1 MTCPLSAR
9 LLFRNMPNP
18 EDQDAEKKTSERKRL
33 RVNTLT
39 SIEDNENDAIVEITA
54 SEFQRFISR
63 VAKIEEESKHREAR
77 ITQLER
83 ELTLAKEEIK
93 ELKSTSQQLESS
105 LEFTQK
111 DQEEAFE
118 RVDECER
125 EQAAHAII

>member
-1 MTCPLSAR
+1 M
-9 LLFRNMPNP
+9 
-18 EDQDAEKKTSERKRL
+18 
-33 RVNTLT
+33 RVNSST
-39 SIEDNENDAIVEITA
+39 STEDNENDAIVELTA
-54 SEFQRFISR
+54 SKFQRIFSR
-63 VAKIEEESKHREAR
+63 VAKIEEESKYREAR

-118 RVDECER
+118 RINECEQ
-125 EQAAHAII
+125 EQATHDNNIIKKEI

>member
-1 MTCPLSAR
+1 M
-9 LLFRNMPNP
+9 
-18 EDQDAEKKTSERKRL
+18 
-33 RVNTLT
+33 RVNSST
-39 SIEDNENDAIVEITA
+39 STEDNENDAIVELMA
-54 SEFQRFISR
+54 SELQRMFSR
-63 VAKIEEESKHREAR
+63 VAKIEEESKYREAR

-118 RVDECER
+118 RINECEQ
-125 EQAAHAII
+125 EQATHDNNIIKKEI

>member
-1 MTCPLSAR
+1 M
-9 LLFRNMPNP
+9 
-18 EDQDAEKKTSERKRL
+18 
-33 RVNTLT
+33 
-39 SIEDNENDAIVEITA
+39 A
-54 SEFQRFISR
+54 SELQRMFSR
-63 VAKIEEESKHREAR
+63 VAKIEEESKYREAR

-118 RVDECER
+118 RINECEQ
-125 EQAAHAII
+125 EQATHDNNIIKKEI

>member
-1 MTCPLSAR
+1 
-9 LLFRNMPNP
+9 
-18 EDQDAEKKTSERKRL
+18 L
-33 RVNTLT
+33 RVNSST
-39 SIEDNENDAIVEITA
+39 STEDNENDAIVELMA
-54 SEFQRFISR
+54 SELQRMFSR
-63 VAKIEEESKHREAR
+63 VAKIEEESKYREAR

-118 RVDECER
+118 RINECEQ
-125 EQAAHAII
+125 EQATHDNNIIKKEI

>member
-1 MTCPLSAR
+1 
-9 LLFRNMPNP
+9 
-18 EDQDAEKKTSERKRL
+18 L
-33 RVNTLT
+33 RVNSST
-39 SIEDNENDAIVEITA
+39 STEDNENDAIVELTA
-54 SEFQRFISR
+54 SKFQCIFSR
-63 VAKIEEESKHREAR
+63 VAKIEEESKYREAR

-118 RVDECER
+118 RINECEQ
-125 EQAAHAII
+125 EQATHDNNIIKKEI